1 LIDCVVW
8 FLNPTRKYLTKN
20 QKKYRLVGNLVRGW
34 NSWMDCL
41 PGWLPGSRQLSW
53 NLWFGF
59 LVFVVRLLHLGRW
72 ETDTLLVMD
81 EPSTSWEGNG
91 RLQRGRLEM
100 KDGWLVMGGAPDRCM
115 HGIASSVSFHFECM
129 YVLSRVDDL
138 HF

>member
-1 LIDCVVW
+1 LSAWLAAWVSAAELEFVVW
-8 FLNPTRKYLTKN
+8 VSGLRGATIALGA
-20 QKKYRLVGNLVRGW
+20 VGNGY
-34 NSWMDCL
+34 
-41 PGWLPGSRQLSW
+41 
-53 NLWFGF
+53 
-59 LVFVVRLLHLGRW
+59 
-72 ETDTLLVMD
+72 LLVMD

>member
-1 LIDCVVW
+1 VDGIAGWIVCLAGCLVSAAELEFVIWVSG
-8 FLNPTRKYLTKN
+8 LRGATIALGA
-20 QKKYRLVGNLVRGW
+20 VGNGY
-34 NSWMDCL
+34 
-41 PGWLPGSRQLSW
+41 
-53 NLWFGF
+53 
-59 LVFVVRLLHLGRW
+59 
-72 ETDTLLVMD
+72 LLVMD